1 MANFE
6 VSIAENNIDV
16 VLDELSKSEEAIL
29 EAIGLQAESY
39 AKLKCPV
46 KTGLLRNS
54 ITHAIG
60 GKGAAETQYQDD
72 NGEQSGSYEG
82 TAPDE
87 KAVFIGTNVEYAAE
101 VEMGTDKVR
110 SRPYIEPAV
119 TEHGE
124 EYRKIAESILKNGE

>member
-72 NGEQSGSYEG
+72 NGELEPLRFVHSHQ
-82 TAPDE
+82 PDE
-87 KAVFIGTNVEYAAE
+87 IVAVAE
-101 VEMGTDKVR
+101 RGR
-110 SRPYIEPAV
+110 SVA
-119 TEHGE
+119 G
-124 EYRKIAESILKNGE
+124 IAGF